1 MVLNDNFVQIERAR
15 GEIYSLIADINDKCD
30 KLENV
35 YKEYIKQVNKDSIVS
50 LDTLLFQINL
60 IKKDMNSACE
70 LFNTFIYQVYG
81 QYYKFHKKIIQYI
94 DSLEN
99 TNLFSGLD
107 YRREFTPYDDIKF
120 SVYSFDEIK
129 AIHYVVVSIITRI
142 SQFTTRQMHEIEDD
156 MYKIDKGLCI
166 DTLVFEKK
174 RSNDNM
180 INENKMFIKVIYKF
194 NEHQRKTIDKILHKF
209 EIIHSQIVSEIEF
222 EKIDNKPQED
232 EHLLHTGEKEE
243 STQEYTQEYISISY
257 IYKLLRKIKNFI
269 IGLFEDDHL
278 RKF

>member
-1 MVLNDNFVQIERAR
+1 MVSHDNFAQIERAR
-15 GEIYSLIADINDKCD
+15 GEIYRLITVINDKCD

-35 YKEYIKQVNKDSIVS
+35 YKEYVKQVNKDSIVS

-60 IKKDMNSACE
+60 IKKDMSSACE
-70 LFNTFIYQVYG
+70 LFNTFIYQMYG

-99 TNLFSGLD
+99 TKLFSGLD
-107 YRREFTPYDDIKF
+107 YHREFTPYDDIKF
-120 SVYSFDEIK
+120 NMYSFDEIK
-129 AIHYVVVSIITRI
+129 AIHYAVVSIITRI
-142 SQFTTRQMHEIEDD
+142 SQFTTRQMQEIQDD
-156 MYKIDKGLCI
+156 MYKIEKGLSI

-232 EHLLHTGEKEE
+232 EHLLYTGEKEE
-243 STQEYTQEYISISY
+243 STQEYISISY
-257 IYKLLRKIKNFI
+257 IYKLLSKIKDFI
-269 IGLFEDDHL
+269 IGLFQDDHL